1 MQHRKFFLLLAFIL
15 TALAL
20 RSSAGPPRIHAK
32 KQPMLISGNPACNLR
47 CEGAKRRK
55 YCGNDG
61 RTYVSKC
68 KAEEA
73 QCADPLLKVT
83 RGKCKEGSCFQASNY
98 SLYKQR
104 VTGMAPIVVPSC
116 TSDGSYAT
124 TQCHGEYCWCAK
136 ADGKMVT
143 GSVVLR
149 EKPDCPK
156 REASNTRRS
165 TESCSSS
172 RRSTLVETI
181 LNESLRDFRETSR
194 ASSLHHSLATDDT
207 LRDAL
212 VWKFSR
218 VDGNSNGNIN
228 SRELRTFLNKARSC
242 VESFLQLCDTDNDQ
256 QISNGEWIVC
266 LFTPSMLPG
275 AGNRPDTTTAR
286 TTTADGFPF
295 PLPRNC
301 PSEDQIAIFDIIRND
316 AIDVYSRTPS
326 TTISDLERESSAITW
341 KFNQLDTNHNGRIN
355 YKEVRKLRRARELR
369 RFKLRACFFEIC
381 DSDESNDLTQREWGS
396 CFASNRRR
404 TCKDERKKAM
414 QLQQAQS
421 GVYIPVCEGDE
432 MRYFSQVQ
440 CHSSTGYCWCA
451 TRDTGRPIP
460 RTTVQ
465 NRRPNCPIAASES
478 ARVVI
483 PGCPKPQ
490 VFLKSLHSAIRR
502 EVDHED
508 AGETRST
515 DASRTLT
522 EGEVL
527 ALFRRLDR
535 NRDHLMNKKEAK
547 AIRKIFKTQVSP
559 KRCLRKYARYCDS
572 DRNKKI
578 SPTEFIRCL
587 HVPVETSEPTVP
599 SINTT
604 SGLS

>member
-1 MQHRKFFLLLAFIL
+1 M
-15 TALAL
+15 TAGHMFRNA
-20 RSSAGPPRIHAK
+20 R
-32 KQPMLISGNPACNLR
+32 Q
-47 CEGAKRRK
+47 RRHNAQTLYLK
-55 YCGNDG
+55 S
-61 RTYVSKC
+61 R
-68 KAEEA
+68 EA
-73 QCADPLLKVT
+73 NA
-83 RGKCKEGSCFQASNY
+83 RASNY

-295 PLPRNC
+295 PLP
-301 PSEDQIAIFDIIRND
+301 
-316 AIDVYSRTPS
+316 
-326 TTISDLERESSAITW
+326 
-341 KFNQLDTNHNGRIN
+341 
-355 YKEVRKLRRARELR
+355 
-369 RFKLRACFFEIC
+369 
-381 DSDESNDLTQREWGS
+381 
-396 CFASNRRR
+396 NRRR